1 VKISLIIPALNEEES
16 LPSVLAAIPQGIVD
30 DIVVV
35 DNGSSDQTAS
45 VASRAGAHVLSE
57 PQRGYGAACWAGFK
71 AAMDA
76 DILVFM
82 DADGSFHP
90 GEIPDLTAPVIHGD
104 ADLVLGTRTLRAKDA
119 HVIPFHA
126 RLGNRFIA
134 WLIGFTLPV
143 RTTDL
148 GPFRA
153 IRRKSLEQLQMQE
166 RTYGWPCEMIIKAGK
181 LDCRIVEV
189 PVSYRPRSG
198 GISKVS
204 GTLMGTIGASL
215 SMLKVVARWS
225 LWSPDSI

>member
-1 VKISLIIPALNEEES
+1 MKVSLIIPALNEEES
-16 LPSVLAAIPQGIVD
+16 LPSVLAAIPRTVVN

-35 DNGSSDQTAS
+35 DNGSSDRTAS
-45 VASRAGAHVLSE
+45 VASRAGARVLSE
-57 PQRGYGAACWAGFK
+57 SQKGYGAACWAGFK
-71 AAMDA
+71 AAKDA

-90 GEIPDLTAPVIHGD
+90 GEIPELTAPIIHGD
-104 ADLVLGTRTLRAKDA
+104 ADLVLGTRTLRAEDA
-119 HVIPFHA
+119 HAIPFHA

-134 WLIGFTLPV
+134 WLIGFALPV

-181 LDCRIVEV
+181 LDCRIIEV
-189 PVSYRPRSG
+189 PVSYRRRSG
-198 GISKVS
+198 GSSKVS
-204 GTLMGTIGASL
+204 GTLLGTIGASL